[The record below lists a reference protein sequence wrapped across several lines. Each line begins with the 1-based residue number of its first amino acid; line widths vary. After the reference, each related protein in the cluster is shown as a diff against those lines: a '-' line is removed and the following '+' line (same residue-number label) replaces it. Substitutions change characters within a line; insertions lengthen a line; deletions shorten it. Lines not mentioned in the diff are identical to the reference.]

1 MAQIGQRFAELGHA
15 RRLDAEAHGDA
26 LRRAEEIDQDGITK
40 LAAGRID
47 RPLEQDGGTAGGEH
61 APVNLGH
68 LVHERDRLGDT
79 HQHAGRIEL
88 GHELA
93 QVGTSHLAVPVF
105 RYRPWRR
112 RICLCANANRLAGPD
127 ATVGRFKDVPMLPPI
142 LRLLATPL
150 PLPLVQGMA
159 QASLTHIL
167 REHPGLFDR
176 LGTFAA
182 RPIAISP
189 TDAPFDFTLVLA
201 RRSVRVTRRG
211 ATPPAYATRICGPI
225 VLLLALAEGRLDGDA
240 EFFGRH
246 ISIEGDMETAL
257 ALRNAA
263 ESIPLDFVRDLAP
276 PWRWAQRPGQAVL
289 GAVRRSLLER
299 EGVPCN

>member
-1 MAQIGQRFAELGHA
+1 
-15 RRLDAEAHGDA
+15 
-26 LRRAEEIDQDGITK
+26 
-40 LAAGRID
+40 
-47 RPLEQDGGTAGGEH
+47 
-61 APVNLGH
+61 
-68 LVHERDRLGDT
+68 
-79 HQHAGRIEL
+79 
-88 GHELA
+88 
-93 QVGTSHLAVPVF
+93 
-105 RYRPWRR
+105 
-112 RICLCANANRLAGPD
+112 
-127 ATVGRFKDVPMLPPI
+127 MLPPI

-167 REHPGLFDR
+167 REHPELFDR

-263 ESIPLDFVRDLAP
+263 ESIPLDFVRDLTP

-289 GAVRRSLLER
+289 GALRRSLLER